1 MEVGSLIWLLQLLTL
16 TPLSVGLQTKVPVHQ
31 WRQGNTQKVQL
42 VWETLLSQG
51 RMELGGEGE
60 WEGRMCDRTSS
71 TWTPATKTYCTWTQ
85 QPRARH
91 ESQSSCW
98 CLLECAHFASGIS
111 ILSAPML
118 RVIAKSC
125 REVNGPNV
133 IFFLLCCPFLATCW
147 GHVVVSTD
155 SEGLP
160 RHISKWFHTYN
171 PFPSILSF
179 LIGRLKLQVLSIL
192 PLIELIIFFEYGR
205 KN

>member
-1 MEVGSLIWLLQLLTL
+1 MATPALDPDPSQCRATDQSSCASMETRKYPEGTA
-16 TPLSVGLQTKVPVHQ
+16 GLRNSAQPGTNGA
-31 WRQGNTQKVQL
+31 W
-42 VWETLLSQG
+42 
-51 RMELGGEGE
+51 GGGGE

-71 TWTPATKTYCTWTQ
+71 TWTPATKTYRTWTQ